1 MALYAFVF
9 IEKTSKGMW
18 FCQRCRCR
26 VVLTIIH
33 ITIFRTKY
41 IALLVI
47 VRGSICVCFVV
58 AKERH
63 LLSCRNINSLTC
75 IWCYRLRS
83 ISANPVCHVARSF
96 ILESNSTA
104 GNRLKCQWSRIY
116 VRINR
121 FFAFFTR
128 VGVWIF
134 ISSSCIIRYCPSI
147 WNT

>member
-1 MALYAFVF
+1 MF
-9 IEKTSKGMW
+9 S
-18 FCQRCRCR
+18 CQRMFCCK
-26 VVLTIIH
+26 VVTVNEAH
-33 ITIFRTKY
+33 NITINIDVCSTTY
-41 IALLVI
+41 IACYTAFAILSVS
-47 VRGSICVCFVV
+47 GVV

-63 LLSCRNINSLTC
+63 LLSCRNINRFAC

-83 ISANPVCHVARSF
+83 ISANPVCCVARSF
-96 ILESNSTA
+96 ILKSNRAT
-104 GNRLKCQWSRIY
+104 GNRLKCQWSRIN

-128 VGVWIF
+128 VGVRIF